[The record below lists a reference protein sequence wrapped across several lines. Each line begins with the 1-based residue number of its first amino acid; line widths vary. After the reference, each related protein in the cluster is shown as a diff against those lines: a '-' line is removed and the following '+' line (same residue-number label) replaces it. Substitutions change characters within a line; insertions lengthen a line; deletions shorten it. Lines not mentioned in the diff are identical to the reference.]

1 VWDDA
6 AFRNAEEFAR
16 RLLRVRLE
24 RIDFDRRVLASE
36 RITLEPFVECGLP
49 AATLRGDIPA
59 RFLDGFQHG
68 REALVAFVEE
78 EPSYGRATEFLADD
92 AVMQLVRPSA
102 QPLLEPVRGDP
113 QRFRAT
119 TVIREMWIDQSWPRL
134 RGNDRAAV
142 EGVDFDE
149 VAALEKAAL
158 ATNWQTLLP
167 GDEIVLP
174 MAEQIRWWSA
184 NHFVK

>member
-1 VWDDA
+1 
-6 AFRNAEEFAR
+6 
-16 RLLRVRLE
+16 
-24 RIDFDRRVLASE
+24 
-36 RITLEPFVECGLP
+36 
-49 AATLRGDIPA
+49 
-59 RFLDGFQHG
+59 
-68 REALVAFVEE
+68 
-78 EPSYGRATEFLADD
+78 
-92 AVMQLVRPSA
+92 
-102 QPLLEPVRGDP
+102 VRGDP

-134 RGNDRAAV
+134 RGNDRAAG